1 MTAITGNIR
10 RILKAGQLILLVIPY
25 EETLDVEPLPQ
36 RKVIEK
42 VSADDETEIS
52 TDEPN
57 VLVLDY
63 AKFRINDGE
72 FSEKKRNTAYR
83 PLSACGIRT

>member
-1 MTAITGNIR
+1 M
-10 RILKAGQLILLVIPY
+10 
-25 EETLDVEPLPQ
+25 
-36 RKVIEK
+36 IEN

-72 FSEKKRNTAYR
+72 FSEKKEILLIDCVRNSDLNRA
-83 PLSACGIRT
+83 AA